1 MSLKALDAVCLRGMV
16 GRERVSFEFMGGV
29 YSGTCGARDTMR
41 DLVEGGYVD
50 DQDFS
55 ILVPLENISEA
66 TRSPREKDKIAVC
79 VDNDGIPCAVE
90 DAVETRV
97 NCTIQKVG
105 RALAGLT
112 FTLSTTQRG

>member
-1 MSLKALDAVCLRGMV
+1 MSLKSLDAVCLRGIV
-16 GRERVSFEFMGGV
+16 GRERVSFEWQGGI

-41 DLVEGGYVD
+41 ELREGGYVEE
-50 DQDFS
+50 QQFA
-55 ILVPLENISEA
+55 ILVPLEHLA
-66 TRSPREKDKIAVC
+66 AADRKPREKDKIAVC

-90 DAVETRV
+90 DAVEARV
-97 NCTIQKVG
+97 QCTIQKVG

>member
-1 MSLKALDAVCLRGMV
+1 MSLKSLDAVCLRGIV
-16 GRERVSFEFMGGV
+16 GRERVSFEWQGGI

-41 DLVEGGYVD
+41 ELTEGGYVEE
-50 DQDFS
+50 QQFA
-55 ILVPLENISEA
+55 ILVPLEHLASA
-66 TRSPREKDKIAVC
+66 DRKPREKDKIAVC

-90 DAVETRV
+90 DAAEARV
-97 NCTIQKVG
+97 QCTIQKVG